1 MRGSFLA
8 VYEVVWVCYDG
19 FTGKCLNIGQAD
31 KRMRRRNRLMCM
43 ALAVM
48 MWMML
53 PGFASADDLDFL
65 KPIWLNALENMQEQ
79 KYAGGE
85 RIVYEEPKVV
95 SEAPELEVVRSGV
108 YMNNEYE
115 SEAYV
120 YAQVKNITEET
131 IRISSIALTVY
142 DANGKTLDKREYA
155 SCVPTV
161 ILPGETAYVKE
172 WFYDFVRDVS
182 QVRKF
187 GLGMEPA
194 SYSRKQISAQLQTE
208 VSLQGEYLVTQVTN
222 TTDDVQYEVEITAA
236 LSNSD
241 GRLLDVAQEYTGS
254 IGIMPGSTIAV
265 RRRLADHAFRA
276 ADGEVCFDAAAYAYS
291 D

>member
-1 MRGSFLA
+1 
-8 VYEVVWVCYDG
+8 
-19 FTGKCLNIGQAD
+19 
-31 KRMRRRNRLMCM
+31 MRRRNRLMRM

-142 DANGKTLDKREYA
+142 DANGKTLDKQEYA

-161 ILPGETAYVKE
+161 IFSSIISPPQTSSASSVFPFDLSRVTVLNSLPRFADMKYEYEK
-172 WFYDFVRDVS
+172 
-182 QVRKF
+182 QVNSISLSSFDRF
-187 GLGMEPA
+187 PSLGL
-194 SYSRKQISAQLQTE
+194 L
-208 VSLQGEYLVTQVTN
+208 
-222 TTDDVQYEVEITAA
+222 
-236 LSNSD
+236 
-241 GRLLDVAQEYTGS
+241 
-254 IGIMPGSTIAV
+254 
-265 RRRLADHAFRA
+265 
-276 ADGEVCFDAAAYAYS
+276 
-291 D
+291 